1 MILILVGC
9 QWQLK
14 IERFRQLK
22 IERFR
27 QVKIERFWQVKIE
40 HFVDD
45 AECDSYARLGRDP
58 GPVQAKTKRLGE
70 KVAMCSDW
78 KQQIR

>member
-9 QWQLK
+9 QWQVK
-14 IERFRQLK
+14 IERFRQL
-22 IERFR
+22 
-27 QVKIERFWQVKIE
+27 KIE

-58 GPVQAKTKRLGE
+58 GASSSEAE
-70 KVAMCSDW
+70 K
-78 KQQIR
+78 IG